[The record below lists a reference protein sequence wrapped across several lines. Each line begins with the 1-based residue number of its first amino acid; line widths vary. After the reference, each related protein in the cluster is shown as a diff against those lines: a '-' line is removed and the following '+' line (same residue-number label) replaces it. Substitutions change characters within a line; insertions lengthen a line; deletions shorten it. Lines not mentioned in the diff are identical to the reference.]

1 MIFFGFILLAVAV
14 GCYFGGRSQA
24 GQLRTISATD
34 TYSAQ
39 MAQDLFS
46 QVVPT
51 LGAEALAQA
60 CEVAGVIEAEPP
72 LSAPLSGAP
81 CVAYSLQVSREYE
94 ADVTTTDSNGAKKTT
109 TERRSDTV
117 ESREQKVRFY
127 VRDATG
133 RVLVDAEGAE
143 LDLAGSIDRTDVP
156 PAHAPAR
163 TLGYRRVERMLP
175 VGAQVYIMGTIVA
188 NAGTPMVARDP
199 RGKHKFL
206 ISRRSEQELI
216 SDAKSA
222 ARWFYYAAGG
232 AGGVGLVLLFVG
244 LIW

>member
-24 GQLRTISATD
+24 GKLRTLSATD

-60 CEVAGVIEAEPP
+60 CEVAGVIEAEQP
-72 LSAPLSGAP
+72 LAGPLSGAP

-94 ADVTTTDSNGAKKTT
+94 ADVTTADSNGVKKTT

-117 ESREQKVRFY
+117 ESREQRARFF

-133 RVLVDAEGAE
+133 RVQIDPEAAE
-143 LDLAGSIDRTDVP
+143 LDLADAIDRTDVP

-163 TLGYRRVERMLP
+163 TLGYRRVERNLP
-175 VGAQVYIMGTIVA
+175 VGTQVYILGTIVA
-188 NAGTPMVARDP
+188 NAGAPVIARDP
-199 RGKHKFL
+199 RGKHKFM

-216 SDAKSA
+216 SDAASA
-222 ARWFYYAAGG
+222 ARWFYYVAGG
-232 AGGVGLVLLFVG
+232 AGGVGVVLLFVG

>member
-24 GQLRTISATD
+24 GKLRTISVTD

-39 MAQDLFS
+39 MVQDLYS

-51 LGAEALAQA
+51 LGAEALAQV
-60 CEVAGVIEAEPP
+60 CEVAGVIEAEQP
-72 LSAPLSGAP
+72 LSAPLSGTP

-94 ADVTTTDSNGAKKTT
+94 ADVTTTDSNGVKKTT
-109 TERRSDTV
+109 TERRSETV
-117 ESREQKVRFY
+117 ESREQKVRFF

-133 RVLVDAEGAE
+133 RVLIDPAEAE
-143 LDLAGSIDRTDVP
+143 LDLAASIDRTDVP

-163 TLGYRRVERMLP
+163 TLGYRRAERMLP
-175 VGAQVYIMGTIVA
+175 VGTQVYILGTIVA
-188 NAGTPMVARDP
+188 NAGTPVIARDP
-199 RGKHKFL
+199 RGKQKFL

-216 SDAKSA
+216 SEASSA

-232 AGGVGLVLLFVG
+232 AGGVGLVLLVAG
-244 LIW
+244 MIW